1 MTKERNVSLNHDDYI
16 TSVGRRLGDV
26 PEFVRHDVEWMEG
39 VHGTGKDTLP
49 SVNEFPIPEVLYST
63 KIDHAAHP
71 RGSKAMIDIH
81 SANSRLKDCRPGA
94 WLISP
99 YSGWK
104 WAVWPNGCIGWLP
117 KEVELPKALRV
128 YSRGDVQ

>member
-1 MTKERNVSLNHDDYI
+1 MTKERNVGFNHDDYT
-16 TSVGRRLGDV
+16 TSVGRWLGDV

-39 VHGTGKDTLP
+39 VHGTAKDALP
-49 SVNEFPIPEVLYST
+49 SVAKFPIPKVLYST
-63 KIDHAAHP
+63 KIEYAVHS

-99 YSGWK
+99 YSGW
-104 WAVWPNGCIGWLP
+104 
-117 KEVELPKALRV
+117 
-128 YSRGDVQ
+128 